1 MHASYLRKLY
11 SSYTPIEEVSSRK
24 YDDFFWFETER
35 GIIGISREEVPDRE
49 HTLLLEL
56 FPKAH
61 PEASTREESWKRL
74 LFHKDNV
81 TITPQPERY
90 RFIFFTA
97 EHQTEDQETLHE
109 AFQALFPF
117 PVPVLWKNSREGVL
131 IEEKNG
137 TKEEDISFQEVMD
150 VLMSDFYM
158 KIRFYVSEFF
168 EDFHK
173 IQEQFSF
180 AQKMG
185 DLANQYI
192 PGTFATPLDS
202 AFYLYMDG
210 VQKERK
216 EMLSTYILGKTRND
230 SELLDTVKVFLENGA
245 NVSATAKELYMHRN
259 SLQYRIDKF
268 TEMTGMDIKYFP
280 TGMLVYLSILYERG

>member
-1 MHASYLRKLY
+1 MNASQLKKLY
-11 SSYTPIEEVSSRK
+11 SSYTPIEDISSK
-24 YDDFFWFETER
+24 DYDNFFWFETDK
-35 GIIGISREEVPDRE
+35 GKVGLSREEVTERE
-49 HTLLLEL
+49 HTFLLEL

-61 PEASTREESWKRL
+61 PGEATREEQWRRL
-74 LFHKDNV
+74 LFHQEEV
-81 TITPQPERY
+81 TLTPPPKRY

-97 EHQTEDQETLHE
+97 EHQTEDQDTLHE

-117 PVPVLWKNSREGVL
+117 KVPILWRNSREGIL
-131 IEEKNG
+131 IEEQSG
-137 TKEEDISFQEVMD
+137 RGEGAISFEEVMD

-168 EDFHK
+168 HDFHSV
-173 IQEQFSF
+173 QGQFSF
-180 AQKMG
+180 AEKM
-185 DLANQYI
+185 AEIATRYV

-210 VQKERK
+210 VREERRD
-216 EMLSTYILGKTRND
+216 MLSSFILGEAREDT
-230 SELLDTVKVFLENGA
+230 ELLDTVKVFLEHGA

-268 TEMTGMDIKYFP
+268 SEVTGMDIKHFP
-280 TGMLVYLSILYERG
+280 TGVLVYLSILHVRT